1 MNDTGS
7 SRDSAPSGRFVL
19 RIDPALHAALREAA
33 SASGLSLNEYC
44 TRKLVVPGINVLD
57 PVADAVIRSA
67 SAVGEALVGIVGFG
81 SWARGEMTASSDVDL
96 LVVIEGDVPVTRRL
110 YRDWDRDPLWWE
122 SHRVEPHFVHLPE
135 NALSV
140 SGLWA
145 EVAADGIVLFDRD
158 FTIVRWL
165 GDVRRQIATGRLV
178 RRESN
183 GHPYW
188 IEAA

>member
-1 MNDTGS
+1 MDDTGS

-44 TRKLVVPGINVLD
+44 TRKLVVPGVNVLD
-57 PVADAVIRSA
+57 PVADVVMRSA
-67 SAVGEALVGIVGFG
+67 SAVGDALLGIVGFG
-81 SWARGEMTASSDVDL
+81 SWARGEMAASSDVDL
-96 LVVIEGDVPVTRRL
+96 LVVVESDLPVTRQL

-135 NALSV
+135 DPLSV